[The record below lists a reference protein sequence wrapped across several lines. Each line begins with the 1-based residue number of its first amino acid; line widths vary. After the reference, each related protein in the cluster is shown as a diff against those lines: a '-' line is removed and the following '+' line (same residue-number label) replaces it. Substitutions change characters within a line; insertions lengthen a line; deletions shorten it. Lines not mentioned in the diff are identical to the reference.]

1 MRYRLALLL
10 LLLTS
15 SALFRGTAAE
25 QELTIIKGYE
35 PGLEKPIL
43 LSVSGISGEAL
54 QTLQFDLYVQGFAFT
69 NAEAA
74 QYSIAASANGNFQA
88 RATDLISKNQVV
100 ASSYSGAALPRLVHR
115 FVDDFVQK
123 LGRKPIAQ
131 TRIAF
136 KGGAGQGGNS
146 EIYIAD
152 FDGRNAQA
160 VTKDNTIVA
169 APCWVPKHSSLY
181 YTSYK
186 LNHADIF
193 YHDLTSGSRKA
204 FARYGGSNM
213 SPAPSPEG
221 SKVAIILRKDGW
233 PDFYAGNSDGPGVTR
248 LTKSPQDESSP
259 CWSPDGRWI
268 CYASKERERRELR
281 KISVSGGQ
289 PQTLSTMGK
298 P

>member
-1 MRYRLALLL
+1 MRNRLALLL

-69 NAEAA
+69 NADAA
-74 QYSIAASANGNFQA
+74 QYLIAGSANGNFQA
-88 RATDLISKNQVV
+88 RATDKFNKSTLV

-123 LGRKPIAQ
+123 LDRKPIAQ

-136 KGGAGQGGNS
+136 KGGTGQGGNS

-169 APCWVPKHSSLY
+169 APCWVPKHSASLLY
-181 YTSYK
+181 
-186 LNHADIF
+186 LVQAE
-193 YHDLTSGSRKA
+193 
-204 FARYGGSNM
+204 
-213 SPAPSPEG
+213 P
-221 SKVAIILRKDGW
+221 
-233 PDFYAGNSDGPGVTR
+233 
-248 LTKSPQDESSP
+248 
-259 CWSPDGRWI
+259 
-268 CYASKERERRELR
+268 RRHF
-281 KISVSGGQ
+281 
-289 PQTLSTMGK
+289 LS
-298 P
+298 